1 MIDLQQL
8 LDSID
13 DSPDDSSRSEAT
25 LRLLCSTVRRYN
37 QTCEELERLK
47 ESTGFDKPFPILR
60 LPREIRDEIYT
71 YSLRAASW
79 VETTPRMLLAAAD
92 YAFKPPTSGILRTNK
107 QIYHEAIEIL
117 YSKNIFKFHE
127 PEHLFAFEDQIGS
140 ENCMR
145 VREMS
150 IWIMFPSVPDSVPSN
165 WITALKACRLGKICT
180 PGD

>member
-13 DSPDDSSRSEAT
+13 DSLDDSSRSEAT

-47 ESTGFDKPFPILR
+47 ESMGFDKPFPFLR
-60 LPREIRDEIYT
+60 LPREIRDKIYT

-79 VETTPRMLLAAAD
+79 VETTPWMHLLLTAAD
-92 YAFKPPTSGILRTNK
+92 YPFKPPTSGILRTNK

-117 YSKNIFKFHE
+117 YSKNIFKFRE
-127 PEHLFAFEDQIGS
+127 PEHFFAFEDQI
-140 ENCMR
+140 R
-145 VREMS
+145 
-150 IWIMFPSVPDSVPSN
+150 F
-165 WITALKACRLGKICT
+165 
-180 PGD
+180 